1 MVTPAPVHPRTAG
14 DERALAR
21 YVQRT
26 VYPYSEHYRRLL
38 GTASRSGAIARVA
51 PSDLSDISD
60 PGSLVL
66 RPDLGRIVKE
76 GQRRFAVRTLLA
88 KVLGGM
94 HGYNRRVV
102 ERRFK
107 PIQWV
112 LAEGVPIGYSA
123 ADVQRLG
130 ARGQQWL
137 ERAGVGRSDVVVS
150 LLPPGPTVPH
160 WQLVLGARRAGVS
173 AIHLDPGVNVAVVEG
188 FVPSVLV
195 GDSQHLVGFL
205 AQMHAT
211 GRRWANLRTVVAVGD
226 PLSAELRH
234 RLRELAGGVAVIGA
248 WAPPGVRAG
257 WTECYQGA
265 TGAVP
270 TGYHAWDD
278 DVLELT
284 PGDDGSGELLWSG
297 VGWGGSVLLRVRT
310 NASVFL
316 EAAPCPACGRRQ
328 PRIVPVAPVLRAAPG
343 RTEEG
348 RPPFIT
354 NDAVE
359 TQPAV
364 ADKGRPPASGDDA
377 VPSLAATGAEAVLAA
392 ESDVAAWQ
400 VEYRTVGRERETIV
414 FLAPAW
420 GAATVPLIRR
430 LDRHLRATQFVIL
443 PPDEIAARI
452 ARAGGRRIVGDAP

>member
-1 MVTPAPVHPRTAG
+1 MVPPAPVHPRTAG

-21 YVQRT
+21 YVRRT

-38 GTASRSGAIARVA
+38 GPEDRSGAMARLA
-51 PSDLSDISD
+51 PSDLSDITD
-60 PGSLVL
+60 PGALVL

-107 PIQWV
+107 PVQWV

-123 ADVQRLG
+123 ADLQRLG
-130 ARGQQWL
+130 ARGQEWL

-150 LLPPGPTVPH
+150 LLAPGPTVPH
-160 WQLVLGARRAGVS
+160 WQLALGARRAGVS
-173 AIHLDPGVNVAVVEG
+173 AIHLDPAVSVAVVEG

-205 AQMHAT
+205 AQMYAT
-211 GRRWANLRTVVAVGD
+211 GRRWANLRTVIAVGD

-234 RLRELAGGVAVIGA
+234 RLRELAGGVTVIGA
-248 WAPPGVRAG
+248 WAPAGVRAG

-284 PGDDGSGELLWSG
+284 PGEDGSGELLWSG

-316 EAAPCPACGRRQ
+316 ETAPCPACGRRQ
-328 PRIVPVAPVLRAAPG
+328 PRIVPVAPVPRAGAPRAVAAG
-343 RTEEG
+343 
-348 RPPFIT
+348 PPVVT

-359 TQPAV
+359 A
-364 ADKGRPPASGDDA
+364 PPAAAEEVRAPAPSDDA
-377 VPSLAATGAEAVLAA
+377 VPSLAATGAEAVLDA
-392 ESDVAAWQ
+392 ESDVATWQ

-414 FLAPAW
+414 FLAPVW

-430 LDRHLRATQFVIL
+430 LDRHLRATQFVVL

-452 ARAGGRRIVGDAP
+452 ARAGGQRIVGDAP